1 MSNLKDGGV
10 AAGKLKNLNI
20 GGIAAG
26 RAMDHR
32 LLHRVQFI

>member
-26 RAMDHR
+26 RAMDRR
-32 LLHRVQFI
+32 LIYSVQFI